1 MSTADHRNSLDPA
14 IVGRLA
20 ASMESIRDAW
30 QIDLDALRSTE
41 AELASVRSA
50 LDANAFR
57 LDDVQA
63 DLVAASR
70 ENASLIQQN
79 ANLRAE
85 LDKFGEISL
94 DARNRLEDFANR
106 VARAQ
111 TTDSA
116 PFAASDASR
125 LIVDDLA
132 RIPPRPTHTPN
143 DDRRERGMKPLP
155 GEERIEV
162 PLFLRNPAAVDP
174 PYHRTIPPTV
184 DFPQRQSTPL

>member
-63 DLVAASR
+63 DLVAARR

-111 TTDSA
+111 TADSA
-116 PFAASDASR
+116 PSAASGASR

-132 RIPPRPTHTPN
+132 RIPPRPTHAPS
-143 DDRRERGMKPLP
+143 DDRRERGMKDLP
-155 GEERIEV
+155 GEDRIEV
-162 PLFLRNPAAVDP
+162 PLFLRAAQPEQVTPFRTVP
-174 PYHRTIPPTV
+174 PPNEFGRPITTRT
-184 DFPQRQSTPL
+184 